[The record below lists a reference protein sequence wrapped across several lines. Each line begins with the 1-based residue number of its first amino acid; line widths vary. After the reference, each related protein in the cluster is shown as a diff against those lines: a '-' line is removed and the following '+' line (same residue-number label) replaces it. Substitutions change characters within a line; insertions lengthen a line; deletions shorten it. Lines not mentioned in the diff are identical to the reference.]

1 MTHHPYDDVSL
12 EALQARPGAKWQF
25 FPADVLPLWV
35 AEMDFPIADSIKAAI
50 DANLTANDLG
60 YTVGVGVPDLREAVA
75 ERLTVKHGLPL
86 QPDQIGLLPTTGA
99 GLNLAAR
106 AFAGPGDEVLLLT
119 PLYPP
124 FKNAV
129 QNAGRVP
136 VEVEMV
142 RGDDGY
148 SIDFGALE
156 AAVTPAT
163 RMLMLCS
170 PHNPVGKVFT
180 REELEL
186 LAAFALRHNLWVV
199 SDDLHAD
206 LLFDG
211 KHVPIASLS
220 PEIGART
227 LTIYGPTK
235 AFNMPG
241 LKISFAASTNPG
253 MLERLKAAG
262 GGLVPAPNVLAQVAT
277 VAAYRDG
284 SEWLAY
290 TLDYLRGN
298 RDLVVS
304 FVQDAFPD
312 VGLHV
317 PAATYLVWLDLRA
330 KGLGDKPAAALAER
344 AKVGLNEGADFGLG
358 GGGFARLNFATSRP
372 ILRMALERLATVL
385 DDRD

>member
-12 EALQARPGAKWQF
+12 EALRARPGAKWQF
-25 FPADVLPLWV
+25 FPGDVLPLWV
-35 AEMDFPIADSIKAAI
+35 AEMDFPIAESVKEAI
-50 DANLTANDLG
+50 AANLSANDLG
-60 YTVGVGVPDLREAVA
+60 YTLRAGVPGVREAVA
-75 ERLTVKHGLPL
+75 ERLTEKHGLAL
-86 QPDQIGLLPTTGA
+86 QADQVALLPTTGT

-136 VEVEMV
+136 VEVELL

-148 SIDFGALE
+148 SIDLAALE
-156 AAVTPAT
+156 AAVTPAS
-163 RMLMLCS
+163 RLLMLCN

-180 REELEL
+180 REELER
-186 LAAFALRHNLWVV
+186 LADFALRHNLWIV

-227 LTIYGPTK
+227 VTLYGPTK
-235 AFNMPG
+235 AFNIPG
-241 LKISFAASTNPG
+241 LEISFAASANPG
-253 MLERLKAAG
+253 LLERLNAVGK
-262 GGLVPAPNVLAQVAT
+262 GLVPAPNVLAQVAT
-277 VAAYRDG
+277 VGAYRG
-284 SEWLAY
+284 GAEWLAY

-298 RDLVVS
+298 RELVVN
-304 FVQDAFPD
+304 FVRDALID
-312 VGLHV
+312 VGIHV
-317 PAATYLVWLDLRA
+317 PAATYLAWLDLRA
-330 KGLGDKPAAALAER
+330 KGLGDEPAAALAER

-358 GGGFARLNFATSRP
+358 GAGFVRLNFATSRP
-372 ILRMALERLATVL
+372 ILRLALERLATVL
-385 DDRD
+385 GEPA